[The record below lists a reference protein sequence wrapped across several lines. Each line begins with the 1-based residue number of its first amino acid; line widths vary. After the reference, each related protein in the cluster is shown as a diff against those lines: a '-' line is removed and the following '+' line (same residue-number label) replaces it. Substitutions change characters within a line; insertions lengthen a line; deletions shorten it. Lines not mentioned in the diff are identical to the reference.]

1 MIGDMT
7 LVGPRPPLEREVAEY
22 SEYDRQRLA
31 VKPGCTGLWQVSGR
45 NDVDFDGM
53 VELDLN
59 YIENSGILF
68 DISILFRTVAIIFK
82 PNGAY

>member
-1 MIGDMT
+1 M
-7 LVGPRPPLEREVAEY
+7 
-22 SEYDRQRLA
+22 
-31 VKPGCTGLWQVSGR
+31 KPGCTGLWQVSGR

-59 YIENSGILF
+59 YIERSNILY
-68 DISILFRTVAIIFK
+68 DIEILFRTILIVFK